1 MKGNKIV
8 MDNNF
13 LLYKNASTFTY
24 AASIASTW
32 IWAPALFI
40 SSSNAY
46 FNGIEGFL
54 WFWIPNV
61 LTLILFGIIAEIIR
75 KRKEGIT
82 VTDAINNSSNRQ
94 KRLHLLISTIIL
106 ICSSTVQLLGL
117 YTLFSQHL
125 ALSKLSICIIISLIA
140 LLTVFKGGIK
150 YSIITDKFKWYT
162 MAIIG
167 FILLYNSFNY
177 NSFSLT
183 GYKTIN
189 SLDIALTFGIPTTIG
204 LLCAP
209 YVDQTF
215 WQRVY
220 SIEPNKIKK
229 TFFISAILFGLI
241 PLLFGL
247 IGFFQERNLSNWNL
261 GILFDNGILLYLLM
275 ICVVAALLS
284 TLDSNL
290 CAISSIAI
298 KDFKLDPKYNIFS
311 MIFILIL
318 STLIANIFT
327 ITITELFLIYGTI
340 RTCMAMPTFLIMFN
354 RYDEQRLFYS
364 TVLTAIIASVGY
376 ILAPTSYKFIFTIIA
391 LLLPLLGYRSLSEK
405 VH

>member
-1 MKGNKIV
+1 MNK
-8 MDNNF
+8 DF

-32 IWAPALFI
+32 IWAPALFV

-46 FNGIEGFL
+46 FNGLEGFL

-61 LTLILFGIIAEIIR
+61 LTLVFFGIIASLIR
-75 KRKEGIT
+75 NRNEGIT
-82 VTDAINNSSNRQ
+82 VTDAISNSSNRQ

-125 ALSKLSICIIISLIA
+125 ALSKLSICIIISLVA

-150 YSIITDKFKWYT
+150 YSIITDKYKWYI

-167 FILLYNSFNY
+167 SILLYNTFDY
-177 NSFSLT
+177 NNFSII

-220 SIEPNKIKK
+220 SIEPKDIKK
-229 TFFISAILFGLI
+229 TFFISAALFGLI

-247 IGFFQERNLSNWNL
+247 IGFSQERNLSNWNL

-290 CAISSIAI
+290 CAISSISI
-298 KDFKLDPKYNIFS
+298 HDFNLSTKFGILS
-311 MIFILIL
+311 MIVVLVL
-318 STLIANIFT
+318 STLIANLFN

-340 RTCMAMPTFLIMFN
+340 RTCMAVPTFLIVFN
-354 RYDEQRLFYS
+354 KYDEKRLFYA
-364 TVLTAIIASVGY
+364 TLLTAIIASVGY
-376 ILAPTSYKFIFTIIA
+376 IMAPGNYKFLFTIVA
-391 LLLPLLGYRSLSEK
+391 LLMPLLGYRK
-405 VH
+405 A

>member
-1 MKGNKIV
+1 
-8 MDNNF
+8 MDKDF

-32 IWAPALFI
+32 IWAPALFV

-46 FNGIEGFL
+46 FNGLEGFL

-61 LTLILFGIIAEIIR
+61 LTLVFFGIIASLIR
-75 KRKEGIT
+75 SRNEGIT
-82 VTDAINNSSNRQ
+82 VTDAISNSSNRQ
-94 KRLHLLISTIIL
+94 KKLHLLISTIIL

-125 ALSKLSICIIISLIA
+125 SLSKLSICIIISLVA

-150 YSIITDKFKWYT
+150 YSIITDKFKWYI

-167 FILLYNSFNY
+167 SILLYNTFDY
-177 NSFSLT
+177 NNFSII

-220 SIEPNKIKK
+220 SIEPKDIKK
-229 TFFISAILFGLI
+229 TL
-241 PLLFGL
+241 
-247 IGFFQERNLSNWNL
+247 
-261 GILFDNGILLYLLM
+261 
-275 ICVVAALLS
+275 
-284 TLDSNL
+284 
-290 CAISSIAI
+290 
-298 KDFKLDPKYNIFS
+298 
-311 MIFILIL
+311 
-318 STLIANIFT
+318 
-327 ITITELFLIYGTI
+327 
-340 RTCMAMPTFLIMFN
+340 
-354 RYDEQRLFYS
+354 
-364 TVLTAIIASVGY
+364 
-376 ILAPTSYKFIFTIIA
+376 
-391 LLLPLLGYRSLSEK
+391 
-405 VH
+405 